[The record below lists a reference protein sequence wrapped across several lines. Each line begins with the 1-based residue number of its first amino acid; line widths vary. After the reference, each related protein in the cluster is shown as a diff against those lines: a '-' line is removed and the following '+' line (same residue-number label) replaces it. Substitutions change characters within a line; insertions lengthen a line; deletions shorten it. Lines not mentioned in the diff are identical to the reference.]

1 MSNIAHDYIEE
12 YIRELL
18 PKRTDI
24 IGEMEAY
31 AIENNVPIIHPEVA
45 QLLRVLIKTKG
56 VVRILEV
63 GTAIGYSAAVM
74 AEAAASVANA
84 NTNANVNSIASAS
97 TNFGVGVN
105 TNTNVTET
113 EDTADKA
120 DTIFT
125 ACPNSTAKAGF
136 EIVTIERDDAM
147 YEMAVS
153 NIKRLNM
160 EQNIKVIKGDAMEVL
175 DSIEGEFDM
184 IFLDAAKGHYDH
196 FLPMCLNKLKI
207 NGILVSDNALFRGMV
222 ATNKLLIRRKITIVK
237 RMRKYLSHISS
248 MPELETVVLAV
259 GDGIALSTKLK

>member
-1 MSNIAHDYIEE
+1 MGVFEMSNIAHDYIEE

-18 PKRTDI
+18 PKRTGI

-74 AEAAASVANA
+74 AEAAAVAGTRA
-84 NTNANVNSIASAS
+84 TTTGKGEVAEAEAEAQVD
-97 TNFGVGVN
+97 V
-105 TNTNVTET
+105 E
-113 EDTADKA
+113 ADAAA
-120 DTIFT
+120 DTNDVT
-125 ACPNSTAKAGF
+125 GTKGTTGTPKAEY
-136 EIVTIERDDAM
+136 EIVTIERDDEM

-160 EQNIKVIKGDAMEVL
+160 DQNIKVIKGDAMEVL
-175 DSIEGEFDM
+175 DSIDGEFDM

-196 FLPMCLNKLKI
+196 FLPMCLAKLKI

-237 RMRKYLSHISS
+237 RMRNYLSHISS